1 MTEPERTWA
10 EVVESDEIY
19 SAATN
24 RWYEVQSSSRDGTR
38 MRVRVKGIPK
48 MLIKDV
54 DAPVRLRRG
63 ATGDVVDLFA
73 VLFSGKIHPDPAEP
87 IEDESEET

>member
-1 MTEPERTWA
+1 MTEPERTWG

-19 SAATN
+19 SAATD
-24 RWYEVQSSSRDGTR
+24 RWYEVQSSSRDGGK
-38 MRVRVKGIPK
+38 MRVRVKGIAK

-54 DAPVRLRRG
+54 GAPVRLRRG

-73 VLFSGKIHPDPAEP
+73 VLFSGKTHPDPAEP
-87 IEDESEET
+87 PAEDESEE